1 MQLEPIAGAPYGAA
15 MDKVGLELTLLSKFV
30 LACQSRRMADAA
42 AQLDQ
47 TPAALSMALR
57 RLEERLG
64 LKLFER
70 RGSGLQLR
78 PSAFWLFRTVSH
90 LLYLEQHVRQ
100 GRGNAG
106 RHLVKLSV
114 TLDLNFAMG
123 RITKALLRTCQDL
136 IPLHPELLI
145 EWRFEGV
152 DDEGIGDPIGL
163 AASEIFPQ
171 SGGQVRIG
179 YGAPGRPSSPDAR
192 HLYDDPWIVVMA
204 SGADMALGADSDRL
218 TVLRLRKDLTE
229 AVAAHA
235 DRHSFSGRLQMLE
248 QDPAQLADLLI
259 DAPHLRLLLPASLMP
274 QRLGL
279 FQHGSATFD
288 PPLVSPLYGE
298 ASGGLQDY
306 AQLFLDTLRGNL
318 AVEKS
323 VVFAPRLN
331 AHQVHYFNLAAQT
344 GSISA
349 AARVA
354 NAAQSSV
361 SRRLTQMEAIM
372 GAPLLHRTEEG
383 VELSAMGAAIRV
395 FTANIEA
402 QQDWIIRKSRDIA
415 AHSEARVTIGTLP
428 SSGHDSAM
436 TEKIA
441 QVVTRIHAR
450 HPDWQLKIVESSNT
464 ALHEMVRAGD
474 LSLAV
479 VGVVNAQVARIRLG
493 PSEPLSVIGS
503 RSIDFGGRKLL
514 GLEDVCALP
523 LVLGKQH
530 LSIHQS
536 FAEAARAKSLHLR
549 PVIEV
554 GSLALAIAMVRRA
567 PLCTILPASS
577 VRQDIESGNL
587 VAVPINQDEL
597 SGGLSVIFSAER
609 SLSDA
614 ERSIVQEFVRVFRPG
629 RSTDNLEFDAAS

>member
-1 MQLEPIAGAPYGAA
+1 

-78 PSAFWLFRTVSH
+78 PSAFWLFRAACH
-90 LLYLEQHVRQ
+90 LLYLEQHVRE

-106 RHLVKLSV
+106 RRLVKLSV
-114 TLDLNFAMG
+114 GLDLNFAMG
-123 RITKALLRTCQDL
+123 RISKALFRTCQEL
-136 IPLHPELLI
+136 IPLHPELLV

-152 DDEGIGDPIGL
+152 DDAGMGDPVGL
-163 AASEIFPQ
+163 ATSEIFPQ
-171 SGGQVRIG
+171 SGGRVRIH
-179 YGAPGRPSSPDAR
+179 YGAPGQPVSEGTI
-192 HLYDDPWIVVMA
+192 HLYDDPWVVVMA
-204 SGADMALGADSDRL
+204 NGADMALGADSDRL
-218 TVLRLRKDLTE
+218 TILRLRKELTK
-229 AVAAHA
+229 AIAAHA
-235 DRHSFSGRLQMLE
+235 YEHGFTARLHMLE
-248 QDPAQLADLLI
+248 TDPAQLADLLI

-279 FQHGSATFD
+279 FQHSSAIFD

-298 ASGGLQDY
+298 ASGGLADY
-306 AQLFLDTLRGNL
+306 AQLFLATLRRNL
-318 AVEKS
+318 AAEKS
-323 VVFAPRLN
+323 VAFAPRLN
-331 AHQVHYFNLAAQT
+331 AQQIHYFNLAAQT

-354 NAAQSSV
+354 NTAQSSV
-361 SRRLTQMEAIM
+361 SRRLTQMEAAM

-383 VELSAMGAAIRV
+383 AELSAMGAGIRV
-395 FTANIEA
+395 FTANMEA

-428 SSGHDSAM
+428 SSGHDSAL

-441 QVVTRIHAR
+441 HVVTRIHAR
-450 HPDWQLKIVESSNT
+450 HPDWQLKVLESSNT

-474 LSLAV
+474 LNLAV

-493 PSEPLSVIGS
+493 PSEPLSVIGN
-503 RSIDFGGRKLL
+503 RSMDFGGRKVL

-523 LVLGKQH
+523 LVLGKRH

-554 GSLALAIAMVRRA
+554 GSLALAIAMVRQA

-577 VRQDIESGNL
+577 VRQDIEAGNL
-587 VAVPINQDEL
+587 IAVPINQDEL

-609 SLSDA
+609 SLSEA
-614 ERSIVQEFVRVFRPG
+614 ERTIVQEFVRVFRPG
-629 RSTDNLEFDAAS
+629 RGSDGLDL